1 MKLIAG
7 RQWFFSLSLS
17 LLQLIQ
23 KYRLSSTHR
32 VHQRYQHT
40 TRHSKYRIRTNNR
53 HIIKPNG
60 IIFKHPIIISNNK
73 NRSVHFFFSSLFAL
87 HWCALFSTL
96 QICNHLKSMLTWPTE
111 YLLALFHHIAFII
124 SDFDCTKLNN
134 TSVLYSFFSL
144 LCDSIRFRNSN
155 NNSYRIDHCCI
166 TYWVERQHHITEI
179 IVHRVQVSG
188 FNNNFLF
195 FWFCFVCVKQCIWMN
210 RVSIWLHMIGML
222 IGNDQSWR
230 LISIFQPRNE
240 SIENRAILI
249 ELSNY

>member
-73 NRSVHFFFSSLFAL
+73 NRSVHFFSLLFL
-87 HWCALFSTL
+87 LFIYCWCALFSTL
-96 QICNHLKSMLTWPTE
+96 QICNHLKSILTWPTE

-188 FNNNFLF
+188 FNNNFF
-195 FWFCFVCVKQCIWMN
+195 FFGFVLCVLNNVFEWIGFQYDCIWSECWSETTN
-210 RVSIWLHMIGML
+210 H
-222 IGNDQSWR
+222 DD
-230 LISIFQPRNE
+230 
-240 SIENRAILI
+240 
-249 ELSNY
+249 

>member
-17 LLQLIQ
+17 FAVDTEIP
-23 KYRLSSTHR
+23 
-32 VHQRYQHT
+32 
-40 TRHSKYRIRTNNR
+40 
-53 HIIKPNG
+53 IIKHSSSPPALPTHNQTQQ
-60 IIFKHPIIISNNK
+60 ISHQNQQQTHHQTQRNHLQTSHHHQQQQK
-73 NRSVHFFFSSLFAL
+73 QVSSFFFLFSFCSSFIV
-87 HWCALFSTL
+87 WCALFSTL
-96 QICNHLKSMLTWPTE
+96 QICNHLKSILTWPTE

-144 LCDSIRFRNSN
+144 LCDSIRFCNSN

-188 FNNNFLF
+188 FNNNFF
-195 FWFCFVCVKQCIWMN
+195 FGFVLCVLNNVFEWIGFN
-210 RVSIWLHMIGML
+210 MIAY
-222 IGNDQSWR
+222 D
-230 LISIFQPRNE
+230 RNVDRKRP
-240 SIENRAILI
+240 IMTTN
-249 ELSNY
+249 